1 MEVYNVRIKPAY
13 SQFRAGKRAVVIGEH
28 VIVGY
33 TSDSGGRDAL
43 ALGAAIARVTG
54 GELTVATIYPP
65 GSPGLAVEA
74 QANLAHAAEELGPTP
89 AEYLTYE
96 SRGTGR
102 GLSVLAS
109 RIRADLIV
117 VGSAD
122 GGQHGRISIGSTSD
136 HLLHRS
142 SEAVMMAPARYIPVD
157 GPARLTLAYVH
168 RPQCDAAVE
177 RVAQAA
183 LRLGVP
189 LRLITFDLRT
199 DDPGKLRDDLAL
211 AVRLAWE
218 TTGIEA
224 ESDVAEGYNV
234 AAAMKDVEWLPGEL
248 LVCAASEDAQPH
260 RVFLGELA
268 MKVLRASSCPVTVLP
283 RGFS

>member
-1 MEVYNVRIKPAY
+1 M
-13 SQFRAGKRAVVIGEH
+13 IGEH

-33 TSDSGGRDAL
+33 TGGQGGRDAL
-43 ALGAAIARVTG
+43 ALGAAITRITG
-54 GELTVATIYPP
+54 GELTVAVIYPP

-74 QANLAHAAEELGPTP
+74 QANLAHAAEELGDVP

-117 VGSAD
+117 VGSAE
-122 GGQHGRISIGSTSD
+122 GGRRGRIEIGSTSS

-142 SEAVMMAPARYIPVD
+142 SEAVMLTPAHHVPAD
-157 GPARLTLAYVH
+157 GPERLTLAYVH
-168 RPQCDAAVE
+168 RPQCDEAVE
-177 RVAQAA
+177 RIAQAA
-183 LRLGVP
+183 LRLGIP
-189 LRLITFDLRT
+189 LRLITLDLRT
-199 DDPGKLRDDLAL
+199 EDQGKLRDDLAL

-224 ESDVAEGYNV
+224 ESEVAEGHDV
-234 AAAMKDVEWLPGEL
+234 AAALETVEWAPGEL
-248 LVCAASEDAQPH
+248 LVCAASEDAEPH

-268 MKVLRASSCPVTVLP
+268 MKALRASPCPVIVLP
-283 RGFS
+283 RGFA

>member
-1 MEVYNVRIKPAY
+1 M
-13 SQFRAGKRAVVIGEH
+13 IGAH

-33 TSDSGGRDAL
+33 ANDQGGRDAL
-43 ALGAAIARVTG
+43 ALGAAITRVTG
-54 GELTVATIYPP
+54 GELTIATIYPP

-74 QANLAHAAEELGPTP
+74 QANLAHAAEALGAVP
-89 AEYLTYE
+89 AGFLTFE

-102 GLSVLAS
+102 GLSVLAG

-117 VGSAD
+117 VGSAAS
-122 GGQHGRISIGSTSD
+122 GPPGRIAIGSTSD
-136 HLLHRS
+136 HLLHLS
-142 SEAVMMAPARYIPVD
+142 PEAVMLAPSGYVP
-157 GPARLTLAYVH
+157 PAGADRLTLAYVH

-177 RVAQAA
+177 QVAQAA

-189 LRLITFDLRT
+189 LRLITLDLRT
-199 DDPGKLRDDLAL
+199 DDQGKLRDDLAL

-224 ESDVAEGYNV
+224 ESEVAEGHDV
-234 AAAMKDVEWLPGEL
+234 TAALQDVEWLTGEL

-268 MKVLRASSCPVTVLP
+268 MKVLRASVCPVAVLP
-283 RGFS
+283 RGFA

>member
-1 MEVYNVRIKPAY
+1 M
-13 SQFRAGKRAVVIGEH
+13 VIGEH
-28 VIVGY
+28 VVVGY
-33 TSDSGGRDAL
+33 THDPGGRDAL

-74 QANLAHAAEELGPTP
+74 QANLAHAAEALGEVP
-89 AEYLTYE
+89 ADYLTFE
-96 SRGTGR
+96 SRGSGR
-102 GLSVLAS
+102 GLAVLAG

-117 VGSAD
+117 VGSAQ
-122 GGQHGRISIGSTSD
+122 GGPRGRITIGSTAD
-136 HLLHRS
+136 HLLHLS
-142 SEAVMMAPARYIPVD
+142 PEAVLLTPAGYAPPEAPS
-157 GPARLTLAYVH
+157 RLTLAYVH
-168 RPQCDAAVE
+168 RPQADEAVE

-189 LRLITFDLRT
+189 MRLITFDLRT
-199 DDPGKLRDDLAL
+199 DDAGRLRDDLAL

-218 TTGIEA
+218 STGIEA
-224 ESDVAEGYNV
+224 EAETAEGHDVAT
-234 AAAMKDVEWLPGEL
+234 ALDSVEWPPGDL

-260 RVFLGELA
+260 RVFLGEVA
-268 MKVLRASSCPVTVLP
+268 MKALKASSCPVAVLP

>member
-1 MEVYNVRIKPAY
+1 M
-13 SQFRAGKRAVVIGEH
+13 IGEH

-33 TSDSGGRDAL
+33 TTDPGGRDAL
-43 ALGAAIARVTG
+43 ALGAAITRVTG

-74 QANLAHAAEELGPTP
+74 QANLADAAEELGPAP
-89 AEYLTYE
+89 AEYITYE
-96 SRGTGR
+96 SRGAGR

-117 VGSAD
+117 VGSSD
-122 GGQHGRISIGSTSD
+122 GGQHGRIAIGSTSN
-136 HLLHRS
+136 HLLHLS
-142 SEAVMMAPARYIPVD
+142 SEAVLVTPAHYVPAD
-157 GPARLTLAYVH
+157 GPDRLTLAYVH

-199 DDPGKLRDDLAL
+199 DDRVKLRDDLAL

-224 ESDVAEGYNV
+224 ESEVAEGHDV
-234 AAAMKDVEWLPGEL
+234 TAAMAKVEWLPGEL

-260 RVFLGELA
+260 RVFLGEVS
-268 MKVLRASSCPVTVLP
+268 MKMLRASPCPVTVLP

>member
-1 MEVYNVRIKPAY
+1 M
-13 SQFRAGKRAVVIGEH
+13 
-28 VIVGY
+28 IVGY
-33 TSDSGGRDAL
+33 TSDPGGRDAL
-43 ALGAAIARVTG
+43 ALGAAITRVTG

-74 QANLAHAAEELGPTP
+74 QANLAHAAQELDTTP
-89 AEYLTYE
+89 AEYMAFE
-96 SRGTGR
+96 SRGSGR

-117 VGSAD
+117 AGSAG
-122 GGQHGRISIGSTSD
+122 GGQHGRIAIGATSD
-136 HLLHRS
+136 HLLHLS
-142 SEAVMMAPARYIPVD
+142 SEAVMLAPAGHVPPGELD
-157 GPARLTLAYVH
+157 RLTLAYVH
-168 RPQCDAAVE
+168 RPQCDEAVE
-177 RVAQAA
+177 RMAQAA

-199 DDPGKLRDDLAL
+199 EDQGKLRDDLAL

-218 TTGIEA
+218 STGIEA
-224 ESDVAEGYNV
+224 ESEVAEGHDV
-234 AAAMKDVEWLPGEL
+234 AAAMEDVTWLPGEL

-268 MKVLRASSCPVTVLP
+268 MKVLRASSCPVAVLP

>member
-1 MEVYNVRIKPAY
+1 M
-13 SQFRAGKRAVVIGEH
+13 IGEH
-28 VIVGY
+28 VVVGY
-33 TSDSGGRDAL
+33 TADSGGRDAL
-43 ALGAAIARVTG
+43 ALGAAISRITG

-74 QANLAHAAEELGPTP
+74 QANLADAASELGAESGDVP
-89 AEYLTYE
+89 AEFLTFE
-96 SRGTGR
+96 SRGSGR

-117 VGSAD
+117 VGSA
-122 GGQHGRISIGSTSD
+122 GGRQRGRIGIGSTSD
-136 HLLHRS
+136 HLLHLS
-142 SEAVMMAPARYIPVD
+142 SEAVMLAPEGYPPFD
-157 GPARLTLAYVH
+157 GVARLTLAYVH
-168 RPQCDAAVE
+168 RPQCDEAVE

-199 DDPGKLRDDLAL
+199 EDQGRLRDDLAL

-218 TTGIEA
+218 STGIEA
-224 ESDVAEGYNV
+224 EAELAEGHDV
-234 AAAMKDVEWLPGEL
+234 TAAMANVEWLPGEL

-268 MKVLRASSCPVTVLP
+268 MKVLRASPCPVTVLP
-283 RGFS
+283 RGFT

>member
-1 MEVYNVRIKPAY
+1 M
-13 SQFRAGKRAVVIGEH
+13 IGEH

-33 TSDSGGRDAL
+33 THDAGGREAL
-43 ALGAAIARVTG
+43 ALGAAITRVTG
-54 GELTVATIYPP
+54 GELTVASIYPP
-65 GSPGLAVEA
+65 GSPGESVQA
-74 QANLAHAAEELGPTP
+74 QAYLAEAGVALENVPSEFM
-89 AEYLTYE
+89 AFE
-96 SRGTGR
+96 SRGAGR
-102 GLSVLAS
+102 GLGVLAG

-117 VGSAD
+117 VGSAG
-122 GGQHGRISIGSTSD
+122 GGQHGRIALGSTAA
-136 HLLHRS
+136 HLLHLS
-142 SEAVMMAPARYIPVD
+142 PEAVMVAPSGYAPV
-157 GPARLTLAYVH
+157 GRSSRLTLAYVH
-168 RPQCDAAVE
+168 RPQCDEAVG

-199 DDPGKLRDDLAL
+199 DDPERIRDDLAL

-224 ESDVAEGYNV
+224 EAEVAEGHDV
-234 AAAMKDVEWLPGEL
+234 AAAMETATWLPGEL

-260 RVFLGELA
+260 RVFIGELA
-268 MKVLRASSCPVTVLP
+268 MKMLRASSVPVTVLP

>member
-1 MEVYNVRIKPAY
+1 M
-13 SQFRAGKRAVVIGEH
+13 IGGH

-33 TSDSGGRDAL
+33 ANDRGGRDAL
-43 ALGAAIARVTG
+43 ALGASITRLTG
-54 GELTVATIYPP
+54 GELTIATIYPP

-74 QANLAHAAEELGPTP
+74 QANLAHAAEELAPAPTG
-89 AEYLTYE
+89 YLTFE

-117 VGSAD
+117 VGSAS
-122 GGQHGRISIGSTSD
+122 GGQHGRIAIGATSD

-142 SEAVMMAPARYIPVD
+142 SEAVMIAPADYEPPEKLD
-157 GPARLTLAYVH
+157 RLTLAYVH
-168 RPQCDAAVE
+168 RPQCDEAVG

-189 LRLITFDLRT
+189 LRLITIDLRT
-199 DDPGKLRDDLAL
+199 EDPDRLRDDLAL

-224 ESDVAEGYNV
+224 ESEVAQGHDV
-234 AAAMKDVEWLPGEL
+234 AAAMENVAWLPGEL
-248 LVCAASEDAQPH
+248 LVCAASEDAEPH

-268 MKVLRASSCPVTVLP
+268 MKMLRASDRPVTVLP

>member
-1 MEVYNVRIKPAY
+1 M
-13 SQFRAGKRAVVIGEH
+13 IGAH

-33 TSDSGGRDAL
+33 ANDPGGRDAL
-43 ALGAAIARVTG
+43 ALGSAITRVTG
-54 GELTVATIYPP
+54 GELTIATIYPP

-74 QANLAHAAEELGPTP
+74 QANLAHAAEELGQVT

-117 VGSAD
+117 VGSAG
-122 GGQHGRISIGSTSD
+122 GGQPGRITIGSAAD

-142 SEAVMMAPARYIPVD
+142 SEAVMLAPSGYQPPVE
-157 GPARLTLAYVH
+157 PARLTLAYVH

-177 RVAQAA
+177 QVAHAA

-189 LRLITFDLRT
+189 LRLITLDLRT
-199 DDPGKLRDDLAL
+199 EDQGKLRDDLAL

-218 TTGIEA
+218 STGIEA
-224 ESDVAEGYNV
+224 EAAVAEGHDVV
-234 AAAMKDVEWLPGEL
+234 AALSDLEWLPGEL

-268 MKVLRASSCPVTVLP
+268 MKVLRASACPVTVLP

>member
-1 MEVYNVRIKPAY
+1 MV
-13 SQFRAGKRAVVIGEH
+13 GEH

-33 TSDSGGRDAL
+33 TGDPGGREAL
-43 ALGAAIARVTG
+43 ALGAAMTRVTG

-74 QANLAHAAEELGPTP
+74 QADLAHAAEVLGPAP
-89 AEYLTYE
+89 AEYITYE

-102 GLSVLAS
+102 GLAVLAG

-117 VGSAD
+117 VGSAG
-122 GGQHGRISIGSTSD
+122 GGQRGRITIGATSD
-136 HLLHRS
+136 HLLHLS
-142 SEAVMMAPARYIPVD
+142 SEAVMVVPAQYEPSD

-168 RPQCDAAVE
+168 RPQCDTAVE

-183 LRLGVP
+183 LRFGVP

-199 DDPGKLRDDLAL
+199 ADRGKLWDDLAL

-218 TTGIEA
+218 STGIEA
-224 ESDVAEGYNV
+224 ESEVAEGHDV
-234 AAAMKDVEWLPGEL
+234 ATAMAGVTWLPGEL
-248 LVCAASEDAQPH
+248 LICAASEDAQPH

-268 MKVLRASSCPVTVLP
+268 MKALRASPCPVAVLP
-283 RGFS
+283 RTFS

>member
-1 MEVYNVRIKPAY
+1 M
-13 SQFRAGKRAVVIGEH
+13 IGAH

-33 TSDSGGRDAL
+33 SDDQGGRDAL
-43 ALGAAIARVTG
+43 ALAAAITGVTG
-54 GELTVATIYPP
+54 GELTVATVYPP

-74 QANLAHAAEELGPTP
+74 QANLAHAAENLGPAP
-89 AEYLTYE
+89 ADYLTFE

-102 GLSVLAS
+102 GLSVLAG

-117 VGSAD
+117 VGSAT
-122 GGQHGRISIGSTSD
+122 GGQPGRIAIGSASD

-142 SEAVMMAPARYIPVD
+142 SEAVMLAPAQYAPP
-157 GPARLTLAYVH
+157 GAPARLTLAYVH

-189 LRLITFDLRT
+189 LRLITLDLRT
-199 DDPGKLRDDLAL
+199 EDQGRLRDDLAL

-224 ESDVAEGYNV
+224 ESEVAEGHD
-234 AAAMKDVEWLPGEL
+234 AAAALADVEWLPGEL
-248 LVCAASEDAQPH
+248 LVCAAGEDAQPH

-268 MKVLRASSCPVTVLP
+268 MKVLRASSCPVAVLP

>member
-1 MEVYNVRIKPAY
+1 M
-13 SQFRAGKRAVVIGEH
+13 IGAH

-33 TSDSGGRDAL
+33 SNDAGGRDAL
-43 ALGAAIARVTG
+43 ALGSAITRVTG
-54 GELTVATIYPP
+54 GELTIATIYPP

-74 QANLAHAAEELGPTP
+74 QANLAHAAEELGPIP
-89 AEYLTYE
+89 AEYITYE

-117 VGSAD
+117 VGSAS
-122 GGQHGRISIGSTSD
+122 GGQHGRIAIGTTAD
-136 HLLHRS
+136 HLLHLS
-142 SEAVMMAPARYIPVD
+142 SEAVMVAPAQYVPPTEP
-157 GPARLTLAYVH
+157 GRLTLAYVH
-168 RPQCDAAVE
+168 RPQCDAAVGQ
-177 RVAQAA
+177 VAQAA

-189 LRLITFDLRT
+189 LRLITLDLRT
-199 DDPGKLRDDLAL
+199 EDQGKLRDDLAL

-218 TTGIEA
+218 QTGIEA
-224 ESDVAEGYNV
+224 ESEVAEGHDV
-234 AAAMKDVEWLPGEL
+234 TAALADVEWLPGEL

-268 MKVLRASSCPVTVLP
+268 MKVLRASACPVTVLP
-283 RGFS
+283 KGFS

>member
-1 MEVYNVRIKPAY
+1 M
-13 SQFRAGKRAVVIGEH
+13 IGEH

-33 TSDSGGRDAL
+33 TNDAGGRDAL
-43 ALGAAIARVTG
+43 ALGAAITHLTG

-65 GSPGLAVEA
+65 ASPGLAVEA
-74 QANLAHAAEELGPTP
+74 QANLAHAADELGDAQ
-89 AEYLTYE
+89 AEYITFE

-102 GLSVLAS
+102 GLSVVAS
-109 RIRADLIV
+109 RIRSDLIV
-117 VGSAD
+117 VGSGS
-122 GGQHGRISIGSTSD
+122 GGRQGRITIGSTSN
-136 HLLHRS
+136 HLLHLS
-142 SEAVMMAPARYIPVD
+142 SEAVMLAPAGHEPA
-157 GPARLTLAYVH
+157 GELARLTLAYVH
-168 RPQCDAAVE
+168 RPQCDEAVE

-189 LRLITFDLRT
+189 LRLITLDLRT
-199 DDPGKLRDDLAL
+199 DDQGRLRDDLAL

-224 ESDVAEGYNV
+224 ESEVAEGHDV
-234 AAAMKDVEWLPGEL
+234 AAAVEDVAWLPGEL

-268 MKVLRASSCPVTVLP
+268 MKVLRAAPCPVAVLP

>member
-1 MEVYNVRIKPAY
+1 M
-13 SQFRAGKRAVVIGEH
+13 IGEH

-33 TSDSGGRDAL
+33 TGEPGGREAL
-43 ALGAAIARVTG
+43 ALGAAITRVTG

-74 QANLAHAAEELGPTP
+74 QANLAHAAEELGDAP
-89 AEYLTYE
+89 AGYLAYE
-96 SRGTGR
+96 SRGSGR
-102 GLSVLAS
+102 GLAVLAS
-109 RIRADLIV
+109 RMRADLVV
-117 VGSAD
+117 VGSAG
-122 GGQHGRISIGSTSD
+122 GGQHGRIALGTTAD
-136 HLLHRS
+136 HLLHLS
-142 SEAVMMAPARYIPVD
+142 PEAVMVAPAQYAPPEEP
-157 GPARLTLAYVH
+157 GRLTLAYVH

-199 DDPGKLRDDLAL
+199 EDQSRLRDDLAL

-218 TTGIEA
+218 STGIEA
-224 ESDVAEGYNV
+224 EAEVAEGHDV
-234 AAAMKDVEWLPGEL
+234 AAAMAGVEWLPGEL

-268 MKVLRASSCPVTVLP
+268 MKMLRASPCPVTVLP

>member
-1 MEVYNVRIKPAY
+1 M
-13 SQFRAGKRAVVIGEH
+13 IGEH

-33 TSDSGGRDAL
+33 TTDPGGRDAL
-43 ALGAAIARVTG
+43 ALGAAITRVTG

-74 QANLAHAAEELGPTP
+74 QANLAHAAEELGATA
-89 AEYLTYE
+89 AEYMAFE

-117 VGSAD
+117 AGSAA
-122 GGQHGRISIGSTSD
+122 GGPPGRIAIGATSD

-142 SEAVMMAPARYIPVD
+142 AEAVMLAPARYVPPEA
-157 GPARLTLAYVH
+157 PARLTLAYVH
-168 RPQCDAAVE
+168 RPQCDEAVE

-189 LRLITFDLRT
+189 LRLVTFDLRT
-199 DDPGKLRDDLAL
+199 EDQGRLRDDLAL

-218 TTGIEA
+218 STGMEA
-224 ESDVAEGYNV
+224 ESEVAEGHSV
-234 AAAMKDVEWLPGEL
+234 AAAMEDVEWLPGEL

>member
-1 MEVYNVRIKPAY
+1 M
-13 SQFRAGKRAVVIGEH
+13 IGEH

-33 TSDSGGRDAL
+33 TVGPGGRDAL
-43 ALGAAIARVTG
+43 ALGAAIAGVTG

-65 GSPGLAVEA
+65 GSPGQAVEA
-74 QANLAHAAEELGPTP
+74 QANMANAADELGDVP
-89 AEYLTYE
+89 AEFLTFE
-96 SRGTGR
+96 SRGAGR

-117 VGSAD
+117 VGSA
-122 GGQHGRISIGSTSD
+122 GGGRHRRIALGATAD
-136 HLLHRS
+136 RLLHLS
-142 SEAVMMAPARYIPVD
+142 SEAVMLAPAGYAPV
-157 GPARLTLAYVH
+157 GAPSRLTLAYVH
-168 RPQCDAAVE
+168 RPQCDEAVE

-189 LRLITFDLRT
+189 LRLITLDLHT
-199 DDPGKLRDDLAL
+199 DDPDRLRDDLAL

-224 ESDVAEGYNV
+224 EAEVSEAHDVAASLETL
-234 AAAMKDVEWLPGEL
+234 EWLPGEL

-268 MKVLRASSCPVTVLP
+268 MKVLRASPQPVTVLP
-283 RGFS
+283 RGYA

>member
-1 MEVYNVRIKPAY
+1 M
-13 SQFRAGKRAVVIGEH
+13 IGEH

-33 TSDSGGRDAL
+33 SGDPGGREAL
-43 ALGAAIARVTG
+43 ALGATITRVTG

-74 QANLAHAAEELGPTP
+74 QANLAHAAEELGPAP
-89 AEYLTYE
+89 AEYITYE
-96 SRGTGR
+96 SRGAGR

-117 VGSAD
+117 VGSTD
-122 GGQHGRISIGSTSD
+122 GGQHGRIAIGSTSN
-136 HLLHRS
+136 HLLHLS
-142 SEAVMMAPARYIPVD
+142 SEAVMVAPAQYAPSD
-157 GPARLTLAYVH
+157 GPGRLTLAYVH

-183 LRLGVP
+183 LRLGVT

-199 DDPGKLRDDLAL
+199 EDQGKLRDDLAL

-218 TTGIEA
+218 STGIEA
-224 ESDVAEGYNV
+224 ESEVAEGHDV
-234 AAAMKDVEWLPGEL
+234 AAAMADVEWLSGEL

-260 RVFLGELA
+260 RVFLGEVA
-268 MKVLRASSCPVTVLP
+268 MKMLRASPCPVTVLP